1 MKLKIGIFSV
11 IFFISNVAFAGKE
24 STYLQNISHL
34 QSKAKAQ
41 TQVMVL
47 GSTHLNS
54 IKGKLD
60 ESALSPI
67 IQMLASF
74 KPTAIGIES
83 LRAEDI
89 IAMLNGSD
97 EYQAV
102 LAQFVG
108 DTLLSLAKKEQENLG
123 ITAKVAIAK
132 LKVLLDVPMLTTEQ
146 RIEVIRFAIAGYNK
160 DTAVLHWRYLNSHSS
175 IETISPGLKAYLDAS
190 ARSNNEINTIATALA
205 LTLNINRLYP
215 IDDHLDKDMYSNMV
229 EKLMDSYNESKA
241 FKAFSTSEYIN
252 KPERLKAQGVETGDW
267 LPLFSWTNS
276 DEYMSDVIDK
286 EWRLFVDEDIDVEA
300 GLSRIALWEVR
311 NLNMVSNIMRVV
323 ADHVGEKVIIV
334 VGSNHKVFLE
344 QYLSNMIGV
353 NIVQFNDILSNKN
366 NITTSK
372 L

>member
-1 MKLKIGIFSV
+1 MKFKIWIVSV
-11 IFFISNVAFAGKE
+11 IFFVSNAAFSGQDI
-24 STYLQNISHL
+24 THL
-34 QSKAKAQ
+34 QHKTKTQ
-41 TQVMVL
+41 TQVMIL
-47 GSTHLNS
+47 GSSHLNS
-54 IKGKLD
+54 IKGEIDKN
-60 ESALSPI
+60 SLSPI

-74 KPTAIGIES
+74 KPTAIGVEA

-89 IAMLNGSD
+89 ITMLNGSD

-123 ITAKVAIAK
+123 ITAKEAIARLK
-132 LKVLLDVPMLTTEQ
+132 LLLDTPVFTTEQ
-146 RIEVIRFAIAGYNK
+146 RIEVIKFAIAGYDK
-160 DTAVLHWRYLNSHSS
+160 DTAVLNWRYLDSHLP
-175 IETISPGLKAYLDAS
+175 IETISPELQTYLDKS
-190 ARSNNEINTIATALA
+190 ARSNNEINVIATALA

-229 EKLMDSYNESKA
+229 EKLMGSYNASKA

-286 EWRLFVDEDIDVEA
+286 EWRLFVDEDVDVEA

-311 NLNMVSNIMRVV
+311 NLNMVSNIMRVI
-323 ADHVGEKVIIV
+323 ADHVGGKVIIV
-334 VGSNHKVFLE
+334 VGSNHKVFFE

-353 NIVQFNDILSNKN
+353 KIVQFNDLVPIK
-366 NITTSK
+366 K
-372 L
+372 